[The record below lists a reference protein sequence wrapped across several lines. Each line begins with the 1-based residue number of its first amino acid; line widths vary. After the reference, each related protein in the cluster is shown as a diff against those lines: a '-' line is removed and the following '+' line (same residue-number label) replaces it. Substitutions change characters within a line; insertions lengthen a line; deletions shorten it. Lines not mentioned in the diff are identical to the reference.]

1 MCNRR
6 TVNPRESSY
15 MMKLTQIRQMLKD
28 ASRLLQTESENKTSV
43 LSNLK
48 KVSSLKEQYPVTAYA
63 PNFDVGKS
71 KDARRVR
78 EP

>member
-1 MCNRR
+1 
-6 TVNPRESSY
+6 
-15 MMKLTQIRQMLKD
+15 MLKD
-28 ASRLLQTESENKTSV
+28 AFRLLQTESENKTSV

-48 KVSSLKEQYPVTAYA
+48 KVSSLKEHYPVTAYV
-63 PNFDVGKS
+63 PNFDVAKS

>member
-1 MCNRR
+1 
-6 TVNPRESSY
+6 
-15 MMKLTQIRQMLKD
+15 MLKD

-48 KVSSLKEQYPVTAYA
+48 KVSSLKEQYSVTAHA
-63 PNFDVGKS
+63 PNFDVATDQ
-71 KDARRVR
+71 DARRVR

>member
-1 MCNRR
+1 
-6 TVNPRESSY
+6 
-15 MMKLTQIRQMLKD
+15 MLKD